1 MFRNPRVVSS
11 CVHRAAARCN
21 KGFDVLYITG
31 VEHFV
36 QVAVRV
42 RRGAQQADR
51 SVAHLGTILHCSL
64 CQQWRVKTP
73 TLSVTGTPVLTI
85 VTNFVT
91 SVDINSL
98 HLLICI
104 KFLLIVGFSV
114 YLFCVVL
121 LLPS

>member
-1 MFRNPRVVSS
+1 MFSNPCVVSS
-11 CVHRAAARCN
+11 FVYRAAARCN

-73 TLSVTGTPVLTI
+73 TLSVTGTPVLMI
-85 VTNFVT
+85 VTNFIT
-91 SVDINSL
+91 SVDINL
-98 HLLICI
+98 LNLLICI
-104 KFLLIVGFSV
+104 KLFLLLAFQFIYFVSV
-114 YLFCVVL
+114 IIAL
-121 LLPS
+121 

>member
-1 MFRNPRVVSS
+1 MFHNPRVLSLF
-11 CVHRAAARCN
+11 VHRAAARCN

-73 TLSVTGTPVLTI
+73 TLSVTGTPVLMI
-85 VTNFVT
+85 VTNFVI
-91 SVDINSL
+91 SVEIN
-98 HLLICI
+98 LL
-104 KFLLIVGFSV
+104 KLLIVSNF
-114 YLFCVVL
+114 YL
-121 LLPS
+121 LLAFQCIYFVSVIIAL

>member
-1 MFRNPRVVSS
+1 
-11 CVHRAAARCN
+11 
-21 KGFDVLYITG
+21 VLYITG

-73 TLSVTGTPVLTI
+73 TLSVTGTSVLTI

-104 KFLLIVGFSV
+104 KFFILLSFQFIYFVRVNIAS
-114 YLFCVVL
+114 
-121 LLPS
+121 